1 MRAEIVIIG
10 GGIVGASIAHHL
22 AEAGAGADTIVVER
36 DPSYEW
42 AATPRGS
49 GGIRQ
54 LFSLPE
60 NIALSAHGLAFYR
73 DFETAMAVDGE
84 PAPIAFREQGY
95 LFLSDGGG
103 ARDMEANFRAQ
114 AELGVDAQLLDPDQI
129 QALFPSIAVDDVAL
143 GVYSPSD
150 AWIDPHAA
158 LQGFRRKA
166 RAGAVR
172 FVAGDVV
179 AWEAD
184 GGLARRVRLASGR
197 GIEGGAFVL
206 AAGAWSGEVAR
217 MIGWKIPIEPMSREA
232 HFFRCACEIEEL
244 PFIKTETDLA
254 FRPEGN
260 GYTGGVPEWGTP
272 AGWNFELSPDHFE
285 RVVWPALARRVPAL
299 ETLRLERSWR
309 GHYARSR
316 LDLSPII
323 GPWTGGLANAY
334 LCSGFSGHGIMHAPG
349 AGRAMAELLIAGSY
363 QTIDLAPFGYGRV
376 LDDAPYRE
384 RGIV

>member
-22 AEAGAGADTIVVER
+22 AAAGAGADTIVVER

-60 NIALSAHGLAFYR
+60 NIALSAYGLAFYR

-114 AELGVDAQLLDPDQI
+114 AELGVDARLLDPDQL

-179 AWEAD
+179 AWEGD

-197 GIEGGAFVL
+197 SIEGGAFVL

-217 MIGWKIPIEPMSREA
+217 LIGWEIPIEPMSREA
-232 HFFRCACEIEEL
+232 HFSA
-244 PFIKTETDLA
+244 
-254 FRPEGN
+254 
-260 GYTGGVPEWGTP
+260 
-272 AGWNFELSPDHFE
+272 
-285 RVVWPALARRVPAL
+285 AR
-299 ETLRLERSWR
+299 
-309 GHYARSR
+309 ARSR
-316 LDLSPII
+316 SCPSSRRKPTTPSGRRATAIPA
-323 GPWTGGLANAY
+323 GCRTGARPPAGTSTSRPNISSAW
-334 LCSGFSGHGIMHAPG
+334 SGRRWRGAWGRWRRCGWSG
-349 AGRAMAELLIAGSY
+349 AGAVITPAAGW
-363 QTIDLAPFGYGRV
+363 T
-376 LDDAPYRE
+376 
-384 RGIV
+384 